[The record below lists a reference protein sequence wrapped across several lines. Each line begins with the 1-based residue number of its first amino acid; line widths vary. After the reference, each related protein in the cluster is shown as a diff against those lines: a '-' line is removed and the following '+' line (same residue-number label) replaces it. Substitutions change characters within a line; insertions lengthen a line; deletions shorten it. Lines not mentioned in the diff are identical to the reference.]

1 MAQNSIPYRIIQVLI
16 DYFNVKDQ
24 PIEDGAKYGVKSNYL
39 FQTQFEQQLIR
50 CVSDFAFVKEDEAF
64 LKLRLICVFAVEPE
78 SYNEM
83 YSEDKTKLTVPAYF
97 CRYMA
102 TIAVGAARGVI
113 AAKLQGTQ
121 LENLVL
127 PPINLMETI
136 QRDTVFNVEPQS
148 AN

>member
-16 DYFNVKDQ
+16 DDFNMKDQ
-24 PIEDGAKYGVKSNYL
+24 PIEEGAKYGVKSNYT
-39 FQTQFEQQLIR
+39 FQTLFDQRLIR
-50 CVSDFAFVKEDEAF
+50 CVSDFAFVKEDETM
-64 LKLRLICVFAVEPE
+64 LNLRLICVFAVEAAA
-78 SYNEM
+78 YDEM
-83 YSEDKTKLTVPAYF
+83 YSEGKTKLTVPAYF

-127 PPINLMETI
+127 PPINLVETI
-136 QRDTVFNVEPQS
+136 QRDTVFAVEQ
-148 AN
+148 ATN

>member
-1 MAQNSIPYRIIQVLI
+1 MSQNTIPYRIIQVLI
-16 DYFNVKDQ
+16 DNFNKEDQ
-24 PIEDGAKYGVKSNYL
+24 PIEDGVKYGVKSNYL

-50 CVSDFAFVKEDEAF
+50 CVSDFAFVKEDEVF
-64 LKLRLICVFAVEPE
+64 LNLRLICVFAVESE
-78 SYNEM
+78 AYNQMYNEN
-83 YSEDKTKLTVPAYF
+83 KTKLTVPAYF

-136 QRDTVFNVEPQS
+136 QRDTVFYVEPQPS
-148 AN
+148 N